1 MIFSLLKLRKKTA
14 AVVGG
19 ISTGALCLW
28 ALVMWQNVSVEELT
42 GLLLNT
48 LLMLVMIIVTA
59 LLIIVAFKGLAKI
72 AKFIINKLE

>member
-28 ALVMWQNVSVEELT
+28 ALAMWQNVSIEELT
-42 GLLLNT
+42 ALLLST
-48 LLMLVMIIVTA
+48 LLMLGVIILAA
-59 LLIIVAFKGLAKI
+59 LLIIVAFKAIVKI
-72 AKFIINKLE
+72 AELITGRP

>member
-28 ALVMWQNVSVEELT
+28 ALAMWQNVSVEELT
-42 GLLLNT
+42 ALLLNT
-48 LLMLVMIIVTA
+48 LLMLGVIIFAA
-59 LLIIVAFKGLAKI
+59 LLIIVAFKGIVKI
-72 AKFIINKLE
+72 ARLITGKP

>member
-1 MIFSLLKLRKKTA
+1 LIFSLLKLRKKTA

>member
-48 LLMLVMIIVTA
+48 LLMLGVIIVTA

-72 AKFIINKLE
+72 ARFITNKLG

>member
-48 LLMLVMIIVTA
+48 LLMLVVIIVTA

>member
-1 MIFSLLKLRKKTA
+1 M
-14 AVVGG
+14 VGG

-48 LLMLVMIIVTA
+48 LLMLGVIIVTA

-72 AKFIINKLE
+72 ARFITNKLG

>member
-1 MIFSLLKLRKKTA
+1 LRKKTA